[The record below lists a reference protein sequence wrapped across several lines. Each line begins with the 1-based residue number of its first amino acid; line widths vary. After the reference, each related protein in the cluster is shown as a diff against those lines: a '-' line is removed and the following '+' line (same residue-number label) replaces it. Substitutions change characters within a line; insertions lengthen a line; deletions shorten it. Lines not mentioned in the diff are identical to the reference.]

1 MDYPEGSPPV
11 PTENFIF
18 SSFLVVKGYRSARD
32 GRQKKRKEKIKAGLP
47 KQAFLFLIEREKKK
61 EKRKIKAG
69 FFLKGKKE
77 KEKGCLGARPRRA
90 LGGSAPPDPPRRLLC
105 KNQHRH

>member
-1 MDYPEGSPPV
+1 LFAGPVAHCKSKQEPVDSMHRKATPTLKMDYPEGSPPV

-47 KQAFLFLIEREKKK
+47 KQAFLFLIEREKKR

-69 FFLKGKKE
+69 FF
-77 KEKGCLGARPRRA
+77 
-90 LGGSAPPDPPRRLLC
+90 
-105 KNQHRH
+105 